1 MTWYEVHWRGAEI
14 GKHDDLE
21 CAKRQVER
29 MCSVWPEGSDERKEY
44 AVIQVKRSQRQ
55 VWP

>member
-1 MTWYEVHWRGAEI
+1 MTWYEVHWRGTEI

-29 MCSVWPEGSDERKEY
+29 MCAVWPKDSDERREY
-44 AVIQVKRSQRQ
+44 AVIEVKRSQRQ

>member
-1 MTWYEVHWRGAEI
+1 MTWYEVHWRGTEI

-21 CAKRQVER
+21 CAKKQVER
-29 MCSVWPEGSDERKEY
+29 MCAVWPEGSDERAEY
-44 AVIQVKRSQRQ
+44 AVIEVKRSQRQ